1 MFLRRLTLENIRSI
15 EALEID
21 FTAPGETEKSR
32 QWTCILGENGIG
44 KSTILRSLA
53 LLMAGSETLPKLIDD
68 PKRWVRL
75 GKKMGRIS
83 ALISTQDGA
92 TREISLDFKSTD
104 TLTSML
110 KRNEKTLQ
118 PLDAALRHTSRSY
131 FTAGYGV
138 SRRFP
143 SPESEKFQTSSSAPP
158 RALSVATLFRGDS
171 TLRSIESWA
180 MDLHYRKGTA
190 GLSMIRSAIND
201 LLPEV
206 KFHGIDKTKRQLMF
220 QTADGRVPLAQLSD
234 GYQSIISWY
243 GDLLFRITE
252 TFQDYK
258 KPQLAR
264 GLLLLDEV
272 DLHLHPKWQRQ
283 VIDFLRKTLPNFQ
296 FLATTHSP
304 LTAQQCGDSELYVLK
319 REGKQPVRLHH
330 YEAAPNLLR
339 IDQLLVSPIFGLDTG
354 MSVAVQDLRAKKNP
368 TAKEKDILRSIP
380 RPRVDAD
387 SENEKISLLRE
398 VRAAL
403 HSRKT
408 SRASQV
414 AVKKGSSTPRRL
426 STRSSTRRAGP
437 APYLPPPES
446 VRPSDRDLISRGFKA
461 K

>member
-15 EALEID
+15 EALDID
-21 FTAPGETEKSR
+21 FTAPGEIDKNR

-44 KSTILRSLA
+44 KSTILRSIA

-75 GKKMGRIS
+75 GKKIGRIS
-83 ALISTQDGA
+83 ALIATQDGEP
-92 TREISLDFKSTD
+92 REISLDFKSTD
-104 TLTSML
+104 TLTSLL

-118 PLDAALRHTSRSY
+118 PLDDALGHTTRSY

-143 SPESEKFQTSSSAPP
+143 SPEGEKFQPSSGGPP
-158 RALSVATLFRGDS
+158 RAQSIATLFRGDAI
-171 TLRSIESWA
+171 LRSIESWA
-180 MDLHYRKGTA
+180 MDLHYRKGTI
-190 GLSMIRSAIND
+190 GLRMIREALNE

-220 QTADGRVPLAQLSD
+220 QTADGRIPLAQLSD
-234 GYQSIISWY
+234 GYQNIISWY

-258 KPQLAR
+258 KPQNAR

-319 REGKQPVRLHH
+319 REGKKPVRLHH

-368 TAKEKDILRSIP
+368 NAEEKGLLRSIP

-387 SENEKISLLRE
+387 SENEKIALLRE

-403 HSRKT
+403 HGRKVARLLPKFSSVAARGATNVSKLPRSR
-408 SRASQV
+408 
-414 AVKKGSSTPRRL
+414 
-426 STRSSTRRAGP
+426 RSGP
-437 APYLPPPES
+437 APFLPPPEP
-446 VRPSDRDLISRGFKA
+446 VRPSDRNIISRAFKT